1 MSADTAA
8 SHEIAASPAGAP
20 HVIIYNPD
28 NQKLVEQLETAERD
42 FLLDP
47 VSFLQT
53 LRSLRGDPL
62 SAPDGSLWPNLTR
75 HETAIDYGF
84 DPRTEAA
91 IAGDALY
98 KRLRAN
104 NDPSM
109 RARKVALFIDRILNA
124 QFLGKSSLA
133 D

>member
-28 NQKLVEQLETAERD
+28 NQKLIEQLETAERH
-42 FLLDP
+42 LAVDP
-47 VSFLQT
+47 AGFLQT
-53 LRSLRGDPL
+53 LRDLQGDPL
-62 SAPDGSLWPNLTR
+62 SAPDGSLWSNLTK

-84 DPRTEAA
+84 DAPTELA

-104 NDPSM
+104 NDPGM
-109 RARKVALFIDRILNA
+109 RARKVALFIGRILDA